1 MSDEKT
7 VIPYKVA
14 KGNRPKIEEVI
25 TYCLDGDMQKAAL
38 DFAEW
43 MRENKMPLKIGSSS
57 TRNQGA
63 IYKGEQ
69 ICTVFLYAGD
79 NEICLDQRRSGER
92 LCWTIT
98 PKLAHIDKYE
108 KVAINEGLQNILWD
122 NINIC
127 QNHSGNKMGCSPD
140 KRCAGGRNFIIL
152 GKEFHGVTWCYPH
165 STIRNPDEIAIKAIK
180 KLLELEKQARD
191 EYNPK

>member
-63 IYKGEQ
+63 VYKGEQ
-69 ICTVFLYAGD
+69 ICTVIVYGEDDWKHVGQRNPGDSLY
-79 NEICLDQRRSGER
+79 
-92 LCWTIT
+92 WTVT
-98 PKLAHIDKYE
+98 PKLNYMDRYE
-108 KVAINEGLQNILWD
+108 DAAVSEGLENILWD
-122 NINIC
+122 NVNIC

-140 KRCAGGRNFIIL
+140 KKCAGGRDLTIL
-152 GKEFHGVTWCYPH
+152 GKVFHGVTWCYPH
-165 STIRNPDEIAIKAIK
+165 SIIKNPDEAAIKAIK
-180 KLLELEKQARD
+180 KLLELEQEAR
-191 EYNPK
+191 NTKS